1 MGRRWRKAQEPLKW
15 SIETGEK
22 LCHWTTA
29 NYFPHS
35 HRTHPHHHKHRRLL
49 PLRQV
54 QPSVEPRLERHVLE
68 WDSTK
73 HRGRHVQPVIQPLM
87 SVSLKFHHVYKY
99 QRRRRRAAFP
109 GSVRA
114 RAVTPLPAE
123 PIRGLGSHGR
133 ASEAKA
139 LRQKRPCSPIVLQYP
154 NTVTA
159 NHICTIIVPGNAD

>member
-1 MGRRWRKAQEPLKW
+1 
-15 SIETGEK
+15 
-22 LCHWTTA
+22 
-29 NYFPHS
+29 
-35 HRTHPHHHKHRRLL
+35 
-49 PLRQV
+49 
-54 QPSVEPRLERHVLE
+54 
-68 WDSTK
+68 
-73 HRGRHVQPVIQPLM
+73 M

-159 NHICTIIVPGNAD
+159 NHICTRIVPGNRRLISPPPCPFIPSIEKDARRKTPKRHQAAVVLSYPARPPLTPLAITPLSRSRSLSLIPSLSPVPTTPGQQSEHFAFAPPPINEAR